1 VIFVLD
7 LGRVVERGS
16 HAELLERGGL
26 YAHLYLQQ
34 FHGGEVEPRTADGVV
49 LTSGRVIRERSP

>member
-7 LGRVVERGS
+7 RGRVVERGS
-16 HAELLERGGL
+16 HGELLERGGL

-34 FHGGEVEPRTADGVV
+34 FQGGEVEARPADGVV
-49 LTSGRVIRERSP
+49 LSSGRVIRERSA

>member
-1 VIFVLD
+1 
-7 LGRVVERGS
+7 VERGS

-34 FHGGEVEPRTADGVV
+34 FRAGEVEARTADGVV
-49 LTSGRVIRERSP
+49 LSSGEVERSA